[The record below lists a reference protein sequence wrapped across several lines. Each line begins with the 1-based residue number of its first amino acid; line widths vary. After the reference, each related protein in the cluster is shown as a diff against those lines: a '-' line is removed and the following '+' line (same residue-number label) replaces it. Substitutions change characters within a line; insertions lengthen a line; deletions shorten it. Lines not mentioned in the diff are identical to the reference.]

1 MPELTAGEVDRLIAD
16 LHRLL
21 GPGPRGPA
29 FASADSVLGP
39 GENPLPPEDLP
50 AASPPAPLPVSAP
63 TLPREP
69 SPETAPRTGKFRVV
83 VADDSKDYRRLLK
96 SVLDGNGYEV
106 KEAKDG
112 AEGLKLINSWKP
124 DLVLLDFEMPE
135 MNGYEV
141 IQALR
146 GREETRKLPV
156 VMLTG
161 APHRA
166 QLKEMGLDISAFL
179 EKPLPNA
186 ALLEAVSKALGGA
199 PTPAENHGGP
209 EETAPEKAEPVPE
222 MEAAEFDEGENDL
235 QIEEQKK
242 EKDEEMAEAGLDVL
256 ANDSPLVNRINR
268 IMVRAVDQGA
278 SDIHIDPRPKHIV
291 VRTRLNG
298 ILSDMCRLPLA
309 LAPQVAARVK
319 IMANLI
325 ITERRRPQDGQI
337 RAAVHGKKVE
347 FRVSTLPSI
356 NGEKIVMRIL
366 GGAKLKSNPDQLG
379 LAGRDLDAVR
389 KALESPHGLILVTG
403 PTGSGK
409 TTTLYTMIASLNT
422 PDVNIMTAEDPV
434 EYEIGEITQVQIRPQ
449 IGLTFESVLRS
460 FLRQGPDIMLVGE
473 IRDLETAQIA
483 VKAAITGHLVFSTLH
498 TNSAPA
504 TIVRLTHMGLAPYLV
519 ADSVKLIVAQRL
531 VRVPCAACVVKAP
544 LKPEIRRLLSDE
556 EAALLPAEVA
566 GPGSCA
572 KCHNTGYG
580 GRKPLFEVMEIRTPE
595 MRQLILTTQ
604 SADSLGQQ
612 SAKEGMTG
620 LRRAALLALSR
631 GETTVEEALGIIL
644 AE

>member
-16 LHRLL
+16 LDRLL
-21 GPGPRGPA
+21 GPGPRGSAAPA
-29 FASADSVLGP
+29 VAAPLPVFGL
-39 GENPLPPEDLP
+39 GENPLPPEDLT
-50 AASPPAPLPVSAP
+50 AASPPAPSPA
-63 TLPREP
+63 P
-69 SPETAPRTGKFRVV
+69 SPAPPPEAEPRSGKFRVV

-112 AEGLKLINSWKP
+112 AEGLRLINSWKP

-186 ALLEAVSKALGGA
+186 ALLEAVAKALGA
-199 PTPAENHGGP
+199 QPAPAEDHGTA
-209 EETAPEKAEPVPE
+209 EEPPPEKAEPIPE
-222 MEAAEFDEGENDL
+222 MESAEFEEADSDL

-242 EKDEEMAEAGLDVL
+242 EKDEEAAEAGLDVL
-256 ANDSPLVNRINR
+256 ANDSPLVNRINK
-268 IMVRAVDQGA
+268 IMVRAVDLGA

-298 ILSDMCRLPLA
+298 ILSDLCRLPLA

-337 RAAVHGKKVE
+337 RGAVHGKKVE
-347 FRVSTLPSI
+347 FRVSTLPSV

-366 GGAKLKSNPDQLG
+366 GGAKLKSDPDQLG
-379 LAGRDLDAVR
+379 LTGRDLDAVR

-409 TTTLYTMIASLNT
+409 TTTLYTMIAALNT

-434 EYEIGEITQVQIRPQ
+434 EYEIPEITQVQIRPQ

-460 FLRQGPDIMLVGE
+460 FLRQDPDIMLVGE

-504 TIVRLTHMGLAPYLV
+504 TVVRLTHMGMAPYLV

-531 VRVPCAACVVKAP
+531 VRVPCGACVAKAP
-544 LKPEIRRLLSDE
+544 LKPEIRRLLSEE

-566 GPGSCA
+566 GPGACP
-572 KCHNTGYG
+572 KCHNTGYS
-580 GRKPLFEVMEIRTPE
+580 GRKPLFEAMEVRTPE

-604 SADSLGQQ
+604 SADSLAQQ
-612 SAKEGMTG
+612 AGREGMTS
-620 LRRAALLALSR
+620 LRRAALLALAK